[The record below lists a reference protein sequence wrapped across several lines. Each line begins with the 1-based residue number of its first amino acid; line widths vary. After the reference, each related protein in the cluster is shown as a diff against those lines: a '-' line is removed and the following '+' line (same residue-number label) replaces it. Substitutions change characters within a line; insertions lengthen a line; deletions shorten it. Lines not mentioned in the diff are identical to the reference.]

1 MSIELRNAPSD
12 PCGKSQPENKTSP
25 VGSVANPTR
34 ASNNS
39 NSQRYPTTGK
49 PTSTV
54 ASKTPIAPR
63 ADSQPVARAEV
74 FVVLLILSPK
84 GRLSP
89 RRSTGALTTRQTRQ
103 LQLAIQ
109 HLPPC
114 VILNKFPPVGFLPI
128 GPLAKQHVV
137 SYAFCAD
144 ISVRCSMNAKPRR
157 NCWSFLAFLS
167 ISPFILVG
175 VTQVLPQSH
184 LLRSLG
190 PVSPKSRLSK
200 LRATP
205 APVIQRTPPLA
216 GVNAIQSVAVSSSL
230 PLKPSV
236 PATNHL
242 LQGHILFERNDGQ
255 ADSQVLY
262 LSHGSGYTLFLT
274 RTGATIVLPE
284 MPTKGPGVTARRA
297 SFFRLRFGGAN
308 PRTDVSGLE
317 TLPGTSNYFSGS
329 DPKLWHTRIP
339 QFAKVRYSN
348 LYPGVDLTFYF
359 REGQLEYDV
368 IASPGADLSAVNLQI
383 EGANP
388 SLTREGDV
396 SIKMGANELVRL
408 PKPYAY
414 QSGAAATV
422 VPTNYSLH
430 YGRMSFALGDYDRSR
445 PLVIDPALIF
455 ATVVTSNCGTC
466 TDVISDMAADNTGVY
481 LTGSTNAAIFPAT
494 ASGPASS
501 DPHVT
506 QTFVVKLDPTG
517 SQVLYSTFLSS
528 SSGQSI
534 TVDTLGSAYVSGNAY
549 FGTPPFPLTTGVF
562 SGSVPPNASGL
573 GAAYAAKLSPD
584 GSTISY
590 STFLQQPTSNGAPA
604 ANAQVVN
611 PAKIA
616 VDSTG
621 ALYITGTAI
630 PNPYNEYSSIRM
642 PLPVTVGA
650 FQTTPGAD
658 FVLKLNPNASGFDYA
673 TYIDGTSNA
682 DPYVA
687 GVAVDS
693 SGDAFVAGSA
703 TVTGFPTTSG
713 AYQTSSGG
721 AFVMELN
728 PNGTAQVYS
737 TFFVADSQAFGLAV
751 DSQGQA
757 VITGDS
763 SGTLPVT
770 SNAFCGNISS
780 GSYTGFVTKFKADG
794 SGLIY
799 TTTLCGGD
807 PQGASVAVDSTGA
820 AYVLGIAATPAD
832 FQPFLLQ
839 PIQGYVPTGLGA
851 PDIANI
857 AVKLDTSGNLQWSTF
872 LGQKHLGHRRGRR
885 TTAQNSCR
893 R

>member
-1 MSIELRNAPSD
+1 M
-12 PCGKSQPENKTSP
+12 
-25 VGSVANPTR
+25 
-34 ASNNS
+34 
-39 NSQRYPTTGK
+39 
-49 PTSTV
+49 
-54 ASKTPIAPR
+54 
-63 ADSQPVARAEV
+63 
-74 FVVLLILSPK
+74 
-84 GRLSP
+84 
-89 RRSTGALTTRQTRQ
+89 RS
-103 LQLAIQ
+103 
-109 HLPPC
+109 
-114 VILNKFPPVGFLPI
+114 
-128 GPLAKQHVV
+128 
-137 SYAFCAD
+137 
-144 ISVRCSMNAKPRR
+144 
-157 NCWSFLAFLS
+157 
-167 ISPFILVG
+167 
-175 VTQVLPQSH
+175 
-184 LLRSLG
+184 
-190 PVSPKSRLSK
+190 
-200 LRATP
+200 TP

-430 YGRMSFALGDYDRSR
+430 HGRMSFALGDYDRSR
-445 PLVIDPALIF
+445 PLMIDPALIF

-590 STFLQQPTSNGAPA
+590 STFLQQPTSNGAA
-604 ANAQVVN
+604 ATNAQVVN

-630 PNPYNEYSSIRM
+630 PNPYNEYSSIWM

-650 FQTTPGAD
+650 FQTTPGAA
-658 FVLKLNPNASGFDYA
+658 FVLKLTPNASGLDYA
-673 TYIDGTSNA
+673 TYVDGVGATIQGESVVGIEV
-682 DPYVA
+682 DPN
-687 GVAVDS
+687 
-693 SGDAFVAGSA
+693 GDAFVAGS
-703 TVTGFPTTSG
+703 TLGVNFPTTPG
-713 AYQTSSGG
+713 AYQTSNPAPQQAA

-728 PNGTAQVYS
+728 PTGSAQVYS
-737 TFFVADSQAFGLAV
+737 TLFSTAGTQASGMAV
-751 DSQGQA
+751 DPHGQA
-757 VITGDS
+757 VITGYS
-763 SGTLPVT
+763 IGTVPVT
-770 SNAFCGNISS
+770 SGAFCGNFTSS
-780 GSYTGFVTKFKADG
+780 PSSLEGFVAKFTADG
-794 SGLIY
+794 TGLVY
-799 TTTLCGGD
+799 ATTLCG
-807 PQGASVAVDSTGA
+807 
-820 AYVLGIAATPAD
+820 
-832 FQPFLLQ
+832 
-839 PIQGYVPTGLGA
+839 
-851 PDIANI
+851 PD
-857 AVKLDTSGNLQWSTF
+857 
-872 LGQKHLGHRRGRR
+872 
-885 TTAQNSCR
+885 
-893 R
+893 